1 MDYECQTD
9 SKTLETLKSD
19 CDLIITSE
27 NIEKNNA
34 LDIIKLY
41 HNMEKLYLNLEYT
54 KDKEIEE
61 LKKQLDISKL
71 THKQSEMIESLS
83 SDNLKCQ
90 RAIEQLL
97 SDVDQLKK
105 SYLSLH
111 NMFENY
117 KLKKK

>member
-1 MDYECQTD
+1 MDYECQSD
-9 SKTLETLKSD
+9 YKTFESLKLD
-19 CDLIITSE
+19 CDSIITSD
-27 NIEKNNA
+27 NIEKNSA

-41 HNMEKLYLNLEYT
+41 HNMEKLYLNLECM

-90 RAIEQLL
+90 REIVNLL
-97 SDVDQLKK
+97 SEMEQ
-105 SYLSLH
+105 
-111 NMFENY
+111 M
-117 KLKKK
+117 KKKYVDLYNIIDSYKIKKK